1 MNANAELN
9 RIRILH
15 IITDLCPAGAEIKL
29 YKMLQASDSQRFQFA
44 VISLRDRG
52 ELGDHIQSL
61 GIPVY
66 PLDIRG
72 SLPGPVALVRLV
84 RAVRQ
89 FKPDLIHGWMYHGNL
104 AAQTAAV
111 FGNRPRMIWSIHQSL
126 QNFHYEKYLTSLI
139 IRLCARMSRLPDS
152 IVYNSKTSATQH
164 EAVGYRKE
172 KSIVLF
178 NGFDTTKF
186 APSAEARRTVDAE
199 LNLPTDAILI
209 GLAGRYHPVK
219 DHSGFI
225 QAAALISKKYPG
237 AKFLLCGRGID
248 HENLHLRQMID
259 ELRLAHNVYLLGERR
274 DIECIMPALDIAVSS
289 SFSEGFPNVIG
300 EAMSSATPCVVTD
313 VSDVAEIVGSTG
325 RVVPAGNPTMLAAA
339 IEDLIVMGSEKRRLL
354 GAAARNRIVE
364 SYSLEWSVSQYE
376 RIYRALSGT

>member
-1 MNANAELN
+1 
-9 RIRILH
+9 
-15 IITDLCPAGAEIKL
+15 
-29 YKMLQASDSQRFQFA
+29 
-44 VISLRDRG
+44 
-52 ELGDHIQSL
+52 
-61 GIPVY
+61 
-66 PLDIRG
+66 
-72 SLPGPVALVRLV
+72 
-84 RAVRQ
+84 
-89 FKPDLIHGWMYHGNL
+89 
-104 AAQTAAV
+104 
-111 FGNRPRMIWSIHQSL
+111 
-126 QNFHYEKYLTSLI
+126 LI

-248 HENLHLRQMID
+248 PENLHLRQMID